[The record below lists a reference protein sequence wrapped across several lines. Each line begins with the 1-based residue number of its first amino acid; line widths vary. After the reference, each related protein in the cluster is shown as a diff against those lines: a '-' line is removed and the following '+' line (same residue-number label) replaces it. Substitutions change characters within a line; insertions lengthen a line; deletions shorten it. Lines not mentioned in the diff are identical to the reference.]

1 MWRVARAVRHF
12 ILFLAYLKVI
22 FSSFEFPIFRSD
34 LIRSHFK
41 GAKRGSTQ
49 NLAFELFQ
57 FELMGKTV
65 TFLED
70 CVGEKVESACAD
82 PAPGSVILLE
92 NLRFHIE
99 EEGKRT
105 EKGDD
110 GEKKEIKA
118 GDDEVKA
125 FRASLSKLGRAPQF
139 RE

>member
-1 MWRVARAVRHF
+1 MSFFEPEHAAQLLYASTASNGPKAVLNNVMKTRTNLRLPSIVLQWR
-12 ILFLAYLKVI
+12 LDDMPLAHRCL
-22 FSSFEFPIFRSD
+22 P
-34 LIRSHFK
+34 
-41 GAKRGSTQ
+41 
-49 NLAFELFQ
+49 ELF
-57 FELMGKTV
+57 
-65 TFLED
+65 
-70 CVGEKVESACAD
+70 ACCIFD
-82 PAPGSVILLE
+82 SGLTVILLE

>member
-1 MWRVARAVRHF
+1 
-12 ILFLAYLKVI
+12 
-22 FSSFEFPIFRSD
+22 
-34 LIRSHFK
+34 
-41 GAKRGSTQ
+41 
-49 NLAFELFQ
+49 
-57 FELMGKTV
+57 MGKTV

-70 CVGEKVESACAD
+70 CVGEKVEAACAD
-82 PAPGSVILLE
+82 PAPGSAQ

-125 FRASLSKLGRAPQF
+125 FRASLSKLGGAPYDDTL
-139 RE
+139 

>member
-1 MWRVARAVRHF
+1 MYGKGSVPTIRRHA
-12 ILFLAYLKVI
+12 LAK
-22 FSSFEFPIFRSD
+22 
-34 LIRSHFK
+34 
-41 GAKRGSTQ
+41 
-49 NLAFELFQ
+49 
-57 FELMGKTV
+57 
-65 TFLED
+65 
-70 CVGEKVESACAD
+70 
-82 PAPGSVILLE
+82 VILLE